1 MIKGIY
7 NSGTGMQPRMT
18 RLEVLANNI
27 ANSATTGY
35 KKDNLFIQVMKD
47 AGLSQVEGLGD
58 LKGLDSKQY
67 TDFSE
72 GSFAQTHNPLDL
84 AIQGRGFFAVETP
97 QGVKYTRNGGFT
109 LSPDGTVVNADG
121 YPVLSTSG
129 HIQVPQPDKTV
140 GSSIT
145 INERGEVMVGKAT
158 LGQLRI
164 ADFHNLSSL
173 KKAGQTLFTSEEPE
187 QRAAIDG
194 HSVVVRQG
202 FLEESNVEALGE
214 MIQLV
219 ELTRSFET
227 DQRTI
232 KAQDTTLERAMDV
245 GRV

>member
-35 KKDNLFIQVMKD
+35 KRDSLFIQAMKD
-47 AGLSQVEGLGD
+47 AGLSQVEGLAD
-58 LKGLDSKQY
+58 LKGLDSKQF

-84 AIQGRGFFAVETP
+84 AIQGKGFFVVETP
-97 QGVKYTRNGGFT
+97 QGIKYTRNGGFS
-109 LSPDGTVVNADG
+109 LSQDGTVVNAEG

-129 HIQVPQPDKTV
+129 HIQIPRPEKAV

-145 INERGEVMVGKAT
+145 INERGEVTVGKAV

-164 ADFHNLSSL
+164 ADFRDMSQLR
-173 KKAGQTLFTSEEPE
+173 KAGQTMFTTDAPE
-187 QRAAIDG
+187 QRAAVDG
-194 HSVVVRQG
+194 HSVVIRQG

-219 ELTRSFET
+219 ELSRSFET

-232 KAQDTTLERAMDV
+232 KAQDTTLERALDV